1 MSKSYICIFFMVAC
15 SMCLCLQN
23 LCAQKPAPTT
33 MDLLQNK
40 YWVFKESLRIGSLM
54 YKQYEQNECCNFYFF
69 KKEELSQCRDYYLS
83 DTIVRS
89 YQEDSVG
96 MVKNG
101 KYIVQKKENIDTN
114 VFEIMKLTSDSLVI
128 KLCLDSLHK
137 SIGGG
142 HPVVYTAEKK
152 RFINKM
158 KRKVRA
164 RK

>member
-54 YKQYEQNECCNFYFF
+54 YEQYDQREQCGTFFSKQ
-69 KKEELSQCRDYYLS
+69 EEFSRCRDYYLS
-83 DTIVRS
+83 DTIIRS
-89 YQEDSVG
+89 FQQDSVG
-96 MVKNG
+96 VLKNG
-101 KYIVQKKENIDTN
+101 KYIVQRENIDTN
-114 VFEIMKLTSDSLVI
+114 VYEIMKLTSDSLVI
-128 KLCLDSLHK
+128 KLCLDSLHI

-142 HPVVYTAEKK
+142 HPVVYTAESK
-152 RFINKM
+152 RFIKKM
-158 KRKVRA
+158 KRKVRM
-164 RK
+164 RE

>member
-1 MSKSYICIFFMVAC
+1 MVAC

-54 YKQYEQNECCNFYFF
+54 YKQDEQNECCNFYFF

-101 KYIVQKKENIDTN
+101 KYIVQKRENIDTN

>member
-1 MSKSYICIFFMVAC
+1 MNYKMLLLLVGNLLMGTF
-15 SMCLCLQN
+15 

-33 MDLLQNK
+33 MDLLKNK
-40 YWVFKESLRIGSLM
+40 YWVYKETLRIGSLM

-96 MVKNG
+96 VVKNG
-101 KYIVQKKENIDTN
+101 KYIVQKRENIDTN
-114 VFEIMKLTSDSLVI
+114 VYEIMKLTSDSLVI
-128 KLCLDSLHK
+128 KLCLDSLHI

-142 HPVVYTAEKK
+142 HPVIYIAESK
-152 RFINKM
+152 RFIKKM
-158 KRKVRA
+158 KRKVRM
-164 RK
+164 RE

>member
-40 YWVFKESLRIGSLM
+40 YWVYKETLRIGSLM
-54 YKQYEQNECCNFYFF
+54 YERYNP
-69 KKEELSQCRDYYLS
+69 KERCTTYISKYPAYHGCRDYYLS

-96 MVKNG
+96 VVMNG
-101 KYIVQKKENIDTN
+101 KYIVQRGSVDTN